1 MYHTLPYSFMF
12 VTVLPNQDNGV
23 PCMLTSQSLS
33 VFARL
38 PLLLVAAE
46 GNLLEAWET
55 VQAA

>member
-1 MYHTLPYSFMF
+1 MF